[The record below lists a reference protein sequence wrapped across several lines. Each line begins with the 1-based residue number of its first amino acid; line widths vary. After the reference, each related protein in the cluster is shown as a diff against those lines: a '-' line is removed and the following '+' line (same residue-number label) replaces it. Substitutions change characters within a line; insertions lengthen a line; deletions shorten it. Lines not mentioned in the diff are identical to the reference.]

1 MLKGK
6 HFLKGAFNNS
16 VWNDSEVAGKKDK
29 LATKVEFLEMPYYFM
44 PRQG

>member
-6 HFLKGAFNNS
+6 HFLKDSFNNL